1 MSKENSAPLSL
12 HQLEIRISQFLRGGV
27 LFAGA
32 LLFVGWVWMFIN
44 SGDVLST
51 FNEYHPQSLSE
62 SIQWALIMNDRALL
76 MSFFGLVVLVTLPV
90 IRVLMTGILFIRQ
103 KDYRLA
109 IIAFAVFFVLV
120 ASFTLGIDL

>member
-32 LLFVGWVWMFIN
+32 LLFVGWVWMLIN

-51 FNEYHPQSLSE
+51 FSEYHPQSLSE

-109 IIAFAVFFVLV
+109 IMAFAVFFVLI